1 MQPTRIA
8 IVAAAFVTL
17 ACAPAAAQRED
28 TFRWSGELAAGKTIE
43 VSGIN
48 GDVQAR
54 PSSGRTVEVVAVKR
68 GDDDDPRAVDI
79 EVIEG
84 ADGIEVCAVYPGR
97 GGSRNSTCDHGERD
111 RDDHDDWEDNDVVVD
126 FTISVPSGVAF
137 DGSTVNGGIDVSG
150 LTSDV
155 SVSTVNGGIA
165 VASTGTVEAHT
176 VNGSIDAS
184 TGAATWNGTLEFK
197 TVNGSIHLSLPAG
210 AAAAVSA
217 QTLNGDF
224 SSDFPLTVEA
234 GEWGPKKVS
243 GSIGSGGGRLE
254 METVNGEIEIRKS

>member
-1 MQPTRIA
+1 MQPTRIS

-28 TFRWSGELAAGKTIE
+28 TFRWSGQLAAGKTIE

-54 PSSGRTVEVVAVKR
+54 PSSGRTVEVVARKH
-68 GDDDDPRAVDI
+68 GDDDDPRAIDI
-79 EVIEG
+79 DVIEG
-84 ADGIEVCAVYPGR
+84 TDGIEVCAVYPGR
-97 GGSRNSTCDHGERD
+97 GGSRNSTCDHG
-111 RDDHDDWEDNDVVVD
+111 DDGDDWEDNDVVVD
-126 FTISVPSGVAF
+126 FTISVPPGVAF

-150 LTSDV
+150 LSSDV
-155 SVSTVNGGIA
+155 SVSTVNGGIE

-176 VNGSIDAS
+176 VNGSINAS
-184 TGAATWNGTLEFK
+184 TEAPNWSGTLEFK

-210 AAAAVSA
+210 AGATVSA

-254 METVNGEIEIRKS
+254 LETVNGEIEIRKS

>member
-28 TFRWSGELAAGKTIE
+28 TFRWSGELAPGRTVA
-43 VSGIN
+43 VRGIN

-54 PSSGRTVEVVAVKR
+54 PSSGRTVEVVALKR
-68 GDDDDPRAVDI
+68 GDDDDPRAVEI

-84 ADGIEVCAVYPGR
+84 TDGIEVCAVYPGKR
-97 GGSRNSTCDHGERD
+97 GSRNSTCGHGD
-111 RDDHDDWEDNDVVVD
+111 DDHDDWED
-126 FTISVPSGVAF
+126 
-137 DGSTVNGGIDVSG
+137 IDVSG
-150 LTSDV
+150 LSSDV
-155 SVSTVNGGIA
+155 SVSTVNGGIE
-165 VASTGTVEAHT
+165 VASTGTVEAKT

-184 TGAATWNGTLEFK
+184 TGAASWSGTLEFK

-210 AAAAVSA
+210 AAADVSA

-224 SSDFPLTVEA
+224 ASDFPLTVEA
-234 GEWGPKKVS
+234 GEWGPKRIS
-243 GSIGSGGGRLE
+243 GSIGSGGGRLDL
-254 METVNGEIEIRKS
+254 ETVNGEIEIRKS

>member
-1 MQPTRIA
+1 MQPMQIA
-8 IVAAAFVTL
+8 IAAAAFVTL
-17 ACAPAAAQRED
+17 ACAPAVAQRED
-28 TFRWSGELAAGKTIE
+28 TFRWSGQLAAGKTLEIR
-43 VSGIN
+43 GLN
-48 GDVQAR
+48 GSVMAR
-54 PSSGRTVEVVAVKR
+54 PSSGRTVEVVARKR

-84 ADGIEVCAVYPGR
+84 TDGIEVCAVYPGKR
-97 GGSRNSTCDHGERD
+97 GSRNSTCRHSGDDHG
-111 RDDHDDWEDNDVVVD
+111 DWDDNDVVID

-137 DGSTVNGGIDVSG
+137 DGSTVNGGIDVAG
-150 LTSDV
+150 LSSDV
-155 SVSTVNGGIA
+155 SVSTVNGGIE
-165 VASTGTVEAHT
+165 VASTGTVEAKT

-184 TGAATWNGTLEFK
+184 TGAASWSGTLEFK
-197 TVNGSIHLSLPAG
+197 TVNGSIHLTLPAG

-243 GSIGSGGGRLE
+243 GSIGSGGGRLDL
-254 METVNGEIEIRKS
+254 ETVNGEIEIRKS

>member
-17 ACAPAAAQRED
+17 VCAPATAQRED
-28 TFRWSGELAAGKTIE
+28 TFRWSGELVPGRT
-43 VSGIN
+43 VVVRGIN

-54 PSSGRTVEVVAVKR
+54 PSSGRTVEVVALKR

-84 ADGIEVCAVYPGR
+84 ADGIEVCAIYPGKR
-97 GGSRNSTCDHGERD
+97 GARNSTCRHGD
-111 RDDHDDWEDNDVVVD
+111 DDHDDWEDNDVVVD
-126 FTISVPSGVAF
+126 FTISVPAGVAF

-150 LTSDV
+150 LSSDV
-155 SVSTVNGGIA
+155 SVSTVNGGIE
-165 VASTGTVEAHT
+165 VASTGTVEAKT

-184 TGAATWNGTLEFK
+184 TGAASWSGTLEFK

-243 GSIGSGGGRLE
+243 GSIGSGGGRLDL
-254 METVNGEIEIRKS
+254 ETVNGEIEIRKS

>member
-1 MQPTRIA
+1 MQPMPIA
-8 IVAAAFVTL
+8 IAAAAFVAL
-17 ACAPAAAQRED
+17 ACSPAVAQRED

-43 VSGIN
+43 VRGLN
-48 GDVQAR
+48 GDVEAR

-68 GDDDDPRAVDI
+68 GDDDDPRSVDI

-84 ADGIEVCAVYPGR
+84 ADGIEVCAVYPGKR
-97 GGSRNSTCDHGERD
+97 GARNSTCDHG
-111 RDDHDDWEDNDVVVD
+111 DDDGDDWIDNDVAVD

-137 DGSTVNGGIDVSG
+137 DGSTVNGGIAVSG
-150 LTSDV
+150 LSADV
-155 SVSTVNGGIA
+155 DVATVNGGID
-165 VASTGTVEAHT
+165 VTSTGTVEAKT

-184 TGAATWNGTLEFK
+184 TGAASWNGTLEFK
-197 TVNGSIHLSLPAG
+197 TVNGSIHVSLPAG
-210 AAAAVSA
+210 AAASVSA

-254 METVNGEIEIRKS
+254 LETVNGEIEIRKS

>member
-1 MQPTRIA
+1 MQPMQIA
-8 IVAAAFVTL
+8 IAAAAFVTV
-17 ACAPAAAQRED
+17 ACAPAVAQRED
-28 TFRWSGELAAGKTIE
+28 TFRWTGQLATGKTIE
-43 VSGIN
+43 VRGLN
-48 GDVQAR
+48 GDVMAR

-68 GDDDDPRAVDI
+68 GDEDDPRAVDI

-84 ADGIEVCAVYPGR
+84 ADGIEVCAVYPGKR
-97 GGSRNSTCDHGERD
+97 GSRNSTCRDSGDDHG
-111 RDDHDDWEDNDVVVD
+111 DWDDNDVVID
-126 FTISVPSGVAF
+126 FTISVPSGVAL

-150 LTSDV
+150 LSSDV

-165 VASTGTVEAHT
+165 VASTGTVEAKT

-184 TGAATWNGTLEFK
+184 TGAASWSGTLDFQ
-197 TVNGSIHLSLPAG
+197 TVNGSIHLTLPAG

-234 GEWGPKKVS
+234 GEWGPKRVS
-243 GSIGSGGGRLE
+243 GSIGSGGGRLNL
-254 METVNGEIEIRKS
+254 ETVNGEIEIRKS

>member
-1 MQPTRIA
+1 MQPMQIA
-8 IVAAAFVTL
+8 IAAVSFVTL

-68 GDDDDPRAVDI
+68 GDEDDPRSVSI

-84 ADGIEVCAVYPGR
+84 ADGIEVCAVYPGEGR
-97 GGSRNSTCDHGERD
+97 SRNSTCRNAGN
-111 RDDHDDWEDNDVVVD
+111 DHDDWEDNDVVID

-150 LTSDV
+150 LSSDV
-155 SVSTVNGGIA
+155 SVSTVNGGIV
-165 VASTGTVEAHT
+165 VASTGTVGAKT

-184 TGAATWNGTLEFK
+184 MGAASWSGTLEFK
-197 TVNGSIHLSLPAG
+197 TVNGSIHLTLPAG

-224 SSDFPLTVEA
+224 ASDFPLTVEA
-234 GEWGPKKVS
+234 GEWGPKNVS
-243 GSIGSGGGRLE
+243 GSIGSGGGRLDL
-254 METVNGEIEIRKS
+254 ETVNGEIEIRKS

>member
-1 MQPTRIA
+1 MQPVRIA
-8 IVAAAFVTL
+8 IAAAAFVTL
-17 ACAPAAAQRED
+17 ACAPAVAQRED
-28 TFRWSGELAAGKTIE
+28 TFRWSGELAAGTTLE
-43 VSGIN
+43 VRGMN

-68 GDDDDPRAVDI
+68 GDDDDPTAVDI

-84 ADGIEVCAVYPGR
+84 TAGIEVCAVYPGKR
-97 GGSRNSTCDHGERD
+97 GTRNSTCDHGD
-111 RDDHDDWEDNDVVVD
+111 DDHDDWEDNDVVVD

-137 DGSTVNGGIDVSG
+137 EGSTVNGGIDVSG

-155 SVSTVNGGIA
+155 SVATVNGGID
-165 VASTGTVEAHT
+165 VTSSGTVEAKT
-176 VNGSIDAS
+176 VNGSINAS
-184 TGAATWNGTLEFK
+184 TGAASWNGTLEFK

-254 METVNGEIEIRKS
+254 LETVNGEIEIRKS

>member
-8 IVAAAFVTL
+8 IAAAAFVTL
-17 ACAPAAAQRED
+17 ACAPAVAQRED

-68 GDDDDPRAVDI
+68 GDDDDPTAVDI

-84 ADGIEVCAVYPGR
+84 TDGIEVCAVYPGR
-97 GGSRNSTCDHGERD
+97 GGSRNTTCDHGN
-111 RDDHDDWEDNDVVVD
+111 DDHDDDDWEDNDVEVD

-150 LTSDV
+150 LSSDV
-155 SVSTVNGGIA
+155 SVATVNGGIE
-165 VASTGTVEAHT
+165 VATTGTVEAKT
-176 VNGSIDAS
+176 VNGSINAS
-184 TGAATWNGTLEFK
+184 TEAPNWSGTLEFK

-210 AAAAVSA
+210 AGATVSA

-254 METVNGEIEIRKS
+254 LETVNGEIEIRKS